1 MIIEGDPERPE
12 ERAELAESRCR
23 EVDERIPVTDQNP
36 RCVCA
41 AEEQHSEREDSDGE
55 EAKIL
60 MVKLKA
66 AETGAE
72 FAETSAAKREKTIE
86 DLEDKLKCTKDE
98 HLRTQRTLHQALLG
112 LNETTSTLGPPCC
125 CSSL

>member
-1 MIIEGDPERPE
+1 MIIDRDPERPE

-36 RCVCA
+36 RAVCA
-41 AEEQHSEREDSDGE
+41 AEEQHSEKEDSDGE

-66 AETGAE
+66 AESGAE
-72 FAETSAAKREKTIE
+72 FAERSVAKREKTIE
-86 DLEDKLKCTKDE
+86 DLEDKLKCTEDE
-98 HLRTQRTLHQALLG
+98 HLRTQRTPHQALLG
-112 LNETTSTLGPPCC
+112 LKERSKVPGKLEE
-125 CSSL
+125 